1 MESLEFG
8 GEFFGTK
15 HSPRNF
21 FFFLQNKKES
31 RQVYLTVLCGHVTP
45 ADHDRH
51 VACRHTIDADR
62 SRQRPDV
69 WALHARRT
77 AGTVA
82 DVRAFGSER
91 APCQSVTSTVYVTW
105 FHESSTVPHAKE
117 Y

>member
-1 MESLEFG
+1 MS
-8 GEFFGTK
+8 
-15 HSPRNF
+15 HR
-21 FFFLQNKKES
+21 
-31 RQVYLTVLCGHVTP
+31 P

-51 VACRHTIDADR
+51 VACRHTIESMYVPAADR

-77 AGTVA
+77 ASTVA

-91 APCQSVTSTVYVTW
+91 SPCQSVTSTVYVTW

-117 Y
+117 